1 MLEYIPLRLPST
13 PFTTPPTIR
22 LSLGLYLTL
31 SRNRIL
37 TLPLCVEMLKPLIA
51 SKVAVFIRSGS
62 FK

>member
-1 MLEYIPLRLPST
+1 MHSPPSPFHPLP
-13 PFTTPPTIR
+13 TTSPIIR

-31 SRNRIL
+31 SRSRIL
-37 TLPLCVEMLKPLIA
+37 TSPLCVEMLKPLIA